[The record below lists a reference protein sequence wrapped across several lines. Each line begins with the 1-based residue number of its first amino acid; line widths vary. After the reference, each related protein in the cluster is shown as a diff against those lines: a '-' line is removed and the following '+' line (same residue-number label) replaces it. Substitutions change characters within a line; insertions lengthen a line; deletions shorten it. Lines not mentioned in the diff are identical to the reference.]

1 MDKTIVLIVGLRRSG
16 TTAIWR
22 AFHSDNRMKCFNEPF
37 NPQIMNLSN
46 ENFLYGEFY
55 QEYADCIRKNGA
67 KFWAS
72 YAPIENIYE
81 LRTGLSEQQKD
92 YLSYLA
98 EGNQYVVFEM
108 TRAHYK
114 LADLRNLFPN
124 AILIHLYRPAASF
137 VSSVML
143 PNYSRTKMS
152 NEWDLVQR
160 YRFLRSKLA
169 KTLRKI
175 TFWSSKHSRNM
186 WGFDSLIGSSV
197 TDAFS
202 SFLNRH
208 QIDGDE
214 FYRLPAVARLLG
226 YWKVSFEE
234 ADTNGRRLFGD
245 RFISLNFN
253 DFCNDP
259 EGVLKN
265 IYATA
270 GITYPNMDIEWI
282 QKPHNAYQSSHK
294 KWREYADILGL
305 DRALL

>member
-1 MDKTIVLIVGLRRSG
+1 MEKNIILIAGLRRSG

-22 AFHSDNRMKCFNEPF
+22 AFYSDKSITCFNEPF
-37 NPQIMNLSN
+37 NPHIIDLSN
-46 ENFLYGEFY
+46 PNFLSGEFY
-55 QEYADCIRKNGA
+55 QEYTDYILKDSV

-81 LRTGLSEQQKD
+81 LKAGLSEQQKD
-92 YLSYLA
+92 YLNYLA
-98 EGNQYVVFEM
+98 GDSEQVLFEM
-108 TRAHYK
+108 TRVHYK
-114 LADLRNLFPN
+114 LADLKNLFPG
-124 AILIHLYRPAASF
+124 ALLIHLYRPAASF

-143 PNYSRTKMS
+143 PNPNEKMS
-152 NEWDLVQR
+152 NNWEVIAG
-160 YRFLRSKLA
+160 YRFVRGKLA
-169 KTLRKI
+169 KIIRRGI
-175 TFWSSKHSRNM
+175 FWRSKYSGNM

-208 QIDGDE
+208 QINSDI

-226 YWKVSFEE
+226 YWKVSFDEVE
-234 ADTNGRRLFGD
+234 KDGRRLFAD
-245 RFISLNFN
+245 KFISLNFN

-265 IYATA
+265 IYAAA
-270 GITYPNMDIEWI
+270 GIKYVNRDLDWI
-282 QKPHNAYQSSHK
+282 HKPHGAYQSSHI
-294 KWREYADILGL
+294 KWIEYADIIGL